1 MAESTG
7 STIKGKGGESFF
19 PPVKKNSLK
28 LIPVVLLR
36 GGIRSGEGWVVE
48 GGGHTSYLSF
58 FVHGQDFS
66 SQNFTP
72 KSA

>member
-1 MAESTG
+1 MGFVEHG
-7 STIKGKGGESFF
+7 STLSNI
-19 PPVKKNSLK
+19 LK
-28 LIPVVLLR
+28 LLETPLSPIVLTHCAQMLDQMQFELSTAR
-36 GGIRSGEGWVVE
+36 REKCT
-48 GGGHTSYLSF
+48 HTSYLSF